1 MAHMSAAPSQLASAL
16 DSNPTLKL
24 LGAYS
29 RDWVLPLFTE
39 HLEPADGPVS
49 AEWFHERVTEALE
62 VAPQAKSERSPAEYC
77 RKWVDDRWLE
87 TEYDGGRVH
96 YRLSPYS
103 LRAIQF
109 VREIVEGESTVTG
122 ARLHN
127 IASAVH
133 SLATMANPDRQAQV
147 ARINKEI
154 HELERRRD
162 RIKDGQERLATV
174 EEMRQQLGEVL
185 GMTRSLP
192 ADFRQLR
199 TLVEERHQGVARRA
213 LADGPTKAELVDDY
227 LHEHDLLGQTAEGR
241 SYRSFSQVLSQAD
254 AHSFRED
261 IATIL
266 DQDFAREHM
275 TAAQRERLETLYSTL
290 LSEQLSVQKSYLRW
304 TGSLR
309 RFLTRA
315 ASGRHRRLLSLTE
328 NALAVGAEWAA
339 AEPGRRAI
347 EEDVLGIGMATVA
360 DASGLRLWVESR
372 PQKMAVESSQDE
384 AALPEADRTALRLAA
399 GTSPRAVA
407 RTINELLE
415 KTGIVTGSEA
425 FEQTPAEF
433 QRLGALVAILD
444 LAISFGDVDPSYREA
459 VTFSPDPE
467 RELRVVLPHLV
478 FDKPVLLDT
487 RESA

>member
-1 MAHMSAAPSQLASAL
+1 MTAMPDQLATAL
-16 DSNPTLKL
+16 DKNPTLKL

-29 RDWVLPLFTE
+29 RDWVLPLFAE
-39 HLEPADGPVS
+39 HLEPADGAVS
-49 AEWFHERVTEALE
+49 AEWFHERVAEALE
-62 VAPQAKSERSPAEYC
+62 AGQQGKSERSPAEYC

-87 TEYDGGRVH
+87 TEYDNGRVH

-109 VREIVEGESTVTG
+109 VREVVEGESTVTG

-133 SLATMANPDRQAQV
+133 TLATMTNPDRQAQV
-147 ARINKEI
+147 ERLDKEI
-154 HELERRRD
+154 LELKRRRD

-174 EEMRQQLGEVL
+174 DEMRQQLGEVL

-199 TLVEERHQGVARRA
+199 TLVEERHQAVARRA

-261 IATIL
+261 VTTIL
-266 DQDFAREHM
+266 SQDFAREHM

-290 LSEQLSVQKSYLRW
+290 LSEQLEVQKSYLRW

-315 ASGRHRRLLSLTE
+315 ATGRHRRLLSVAE
-328 NALAVGAEWAA
+328 QALASGAEWSAA
-339 AEPGRRAI
+339 APGRRVM
-347 EEDVLGIGMATVA
+347 EDDVLGIGVA
-360 DASGLRLWVESR
+360 NVVDASSLRLWVEPR
-372 PQKMAVESSQDE
+372 PQRMAVESRHEE
-384 AALPEADRTALRLAA
+384 AVLPEADRAALRLAA
-399 GTSPRAVA
+399 GTSPRVVA
-407 RTINELLE
+407 RTINQLLE
-415 KTGIVTGSEA
+415 RSGVVTGSDV
-425 FEQTPAEF
+425 FEETPTEF
-433 QRLGALVAILD
+433 RRLGALVAILD
-444 LAISFGDVDPSYREA
+444 LAISFGNVDPSYREA

-478 FDKPVLLDT
+478 FDTPIILET